1 MAGVLLSGP
10 AGAGKSQR
18 AKELLDNAA
27 TPTVAADFQT
37 LYASLLQIERL
48 PNGRYPERLEWQ
60 AYAIP
65 MVEYLRQVIMTIAAE
80 RGIDV
85 VATNS
90 DGSPVRRRAL
100 LDALGGNAVET
111 PVIDPGLAVVR
122 GRLAVDGVVSDQC
135 ESAIGRWYGR
145 L

>member
-18 AKELLDNAA
+18 ARQLLENAA
-27 TPTVAADFQT
+27 TPMVAADFQT

-48 PNGRYPERLEWQ
+48 PSGRYPERLDSQ
-60 AYAIP
+60 SYAIP

-90 DGSPVRRRAL
+90 DGSPVRRKAL
-100 LDALGGNAVET
+100 LDALGPGAVET
-111 PVIDPGLAVVR
+111 SLTPA
-122 GRLAVDGVVSDQC
+122 
-135 ESAIGRWYGR
+135 
-145 L
+145 